1 MWNRIKRLFRAL
13 FGWMIR
19 SAENP
24 EMILQQI
31 QEDIRNKLPRMN
43 AQVAEVVKLKK
54 MLEMQKESKVL
65 EASRLKPLI
74 EAAVKAGPA
83 KQAVAISLITQDQQ
97 LKQELADL
105 DAALVQATTNA
116 DGAMKMRTAFEQKVR
131 QQIQECQRQMGRVKM
146 AAMQTEMAN
155 LMGSFEVG
163 DDSDTLKQI
172 TEQVDEK
179 LARAQARQDVAS
191 TSVEGQIAEVQ
202 ADAAALQVG
211 DIYQEYQ
218 RSFGIAVTEDET
230 VAPEKTMTSIPAA
243 TEGEDIKWVEPT
255 VQK

>member
-13 FGWMIR
+13 FGWMI
-19 SAENP
+19 SGAEDS
-24 EMILQQI
+24 EMMLRQI
-31 QEDIRNKLPRMN
+31 QDDIRNKLPRMN
-43 AQVAEVVKLKK
+43 DQVAEVVKLKK
-54 MLEMQKESKVL
+54 MLEMQRDSKAL
-65 EASRLKPLI
+65 ELQRLKPMI
-74 EAAVKAGPA
+74 EAAVKAGES
-83 KQAVAISLITQDQQ
+83 KKAVAMSLIAENQTKTQD
-97 LKQELADL
+97 LADI
-105 DAALVQATTNA
+105 DASLATATANA
-116 DGAMKMRTAFEQKVR
+116 ESAMKARVAYEQKVH
-131 QQIQECQRQMGRVKM
+131 QQMQECQRQIGRVKM
-146 AAMQTEMAN
+146 AQMQTEMAS

-163 DDSDTLKQI
+163 DDSDELKRI

-218 RSFGIAVTEDET
+218 RSFGIAVAEDA
-230 VAPEKTMTSIPAA
+230 VDPEKTMESIPVA
-243 TEGEDIKWVEPT
+243 TEGEDIKWVEPM